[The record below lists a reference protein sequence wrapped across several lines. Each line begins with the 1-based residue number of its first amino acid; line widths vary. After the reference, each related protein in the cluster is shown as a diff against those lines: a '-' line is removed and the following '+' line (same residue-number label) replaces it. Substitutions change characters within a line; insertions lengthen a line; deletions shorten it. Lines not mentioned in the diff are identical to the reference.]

1 VYRLVLLRKMQREME
16 AICMHAVAQEKT
28 FEREIKRT
36 EQHRKRQEEGRMFSV
51 AFGGVL
57 GVDSMGFAH
66 GGRVLTGESA
76 ELEFEGVKATR
87 YGRVD

>member
-1 VYRLVLLRKMQREME
+1 VHRLVLLRKMQWEME
-16 AICMHAVAQEKT
+16 VICKHAVAQEKA
-28 FEREIKRT
+28 FEREIERAKR
-36 EQHRKRQEEGRMFSV
+36 HRKRQEEEMFSV

-76 ELEFEGVKATR
+76 VAEFEGVKATR
-87 YGRVD
+87 CGRVG